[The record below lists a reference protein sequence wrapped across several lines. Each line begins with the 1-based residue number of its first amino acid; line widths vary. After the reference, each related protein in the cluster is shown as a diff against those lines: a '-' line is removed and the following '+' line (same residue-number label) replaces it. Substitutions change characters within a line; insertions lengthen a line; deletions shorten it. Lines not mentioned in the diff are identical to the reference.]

1 LKGLKEMSNFLQ
13 LAYAFVRRDFFTAT
27 SYKFNF
33 IFQLTAGFFIVAFF
47 YFLSLLMDS
56 ETSRKLM
63 LRFQSDYFS
72 FVLIGVAATGLLQTG
87 LSGFAERLRTGMT
100 EGSLE
105 MTFSC
110 PVRPIWILVLPCVWA
125 FFFEALKAIVVVAMG
140 VVVFG
145 ANLSN
150 ANFWWAAVVVLFTI
164 TSFSVFGLLSASV
177 IMVLKRGDPI
187 NVAFT
192 AASSLIA
199 GAYFPVELLPSWL
212 GGVAKAL
219 PMPYAYDAL
228 RKTLLSGGG
237 LSDIRM
243 DLAVLAGF
251 SLIGLPL
258 AIGAAQYAIGK
269 AKRDGTLGVF

>member
-1 LKGLKEMSNFLQ
+1 MGNFPQ
-13 LAYAFVRRDFFTAT
+13 LAYAFVRRDFFIAT

-33 IFQLTAGFFIVAFF
+33 VFQLTAGFFVVAFF

-56 ETSRKLM
+56 EMSRKLM
-63 LRFQSDYFS
+63 QRFQTDYFS

-105 MTFSC
+105 MTFSS
-110 PVRPIWILVLPCVWA
+110 PVRPIWILVLPCIWA
-125 FFFEALKAIVVVAMG
+125 FFFEALKAIVVVVMG
-140 VVVFG
+140 VAVFG
-145 ANLSN
+145 ANLSH
-150 ANFWWAAVVVLFTI
+150 ANFLWCAVVVLFTI
-164 TSFSVFGLLSASV
+164 TSYSVFGLLSASI

-212 GGVAKAL
+212 GAVTKML
-219 PMPYAYDAL
+219 PMTYAYDGL
-228 RKTLLSGGG
+228 RKTLLAGGG
-237 LSDIRM
+237 LSEIGL

-258 AIGAAQYAIGK
+258 AIVVAQYAINK